1 MRWTADG
8 RRLISTGGADRC
20 SFQWR
25 LIRPKRDHRPQSPAK
40 PPPKQVIVEEED
52 EMATVDVAELH
63 VKLQEQTA
71 EAEAQ
76 REIAEERHATNL
88 KLEADKVAAEKAAE
102 MAREELQAA
111 QMVNEQQDG
120 EGQSAAK
127 LAAELEAAR
136 EQVSR
141 WRESTGA
148 AKAELERCA
157 GDKDALARAL
167 VRTNRRTEPETRSRT
182 DSSARALSSAESV
195 IDR

>member
-1 MRWTADG
+1 M
-8 RRLISTGGADRC
+8 
-20 SFQWR
+20 
-25 LIRPKRDHRPQSPAK
+25 
-40 PPPKQVIVEEED
+40 EEQD
-52 EMATVDVAELH
+52 EMATVDVAGLH

-167 VRTNRRTEPETRSRT
+167 VRTNRSTKAEMRSGNCKR
-182 DSSARALSSAESV
+182 
-195 IDR
+195 